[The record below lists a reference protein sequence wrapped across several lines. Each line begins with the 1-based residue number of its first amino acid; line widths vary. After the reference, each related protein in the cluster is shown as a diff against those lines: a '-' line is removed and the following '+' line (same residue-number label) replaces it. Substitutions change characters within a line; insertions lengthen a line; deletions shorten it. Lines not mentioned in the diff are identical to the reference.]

1 MKERQQSPQKAQ
13 DHWQEKQEKRGAE
26 QKQSVQQFPV
36 QQLAQLLQQG
46 DILSELPV
54 PLLQELAQI
63 VENSR
68 MIELMRGDSGGVA
81 IACAPQEPEGE
92 ADLPPNPIRTSP
104 PKLTVLPE
112 WDSAEGHRPIPV
124 RPRTIRDRGCRPKD
138 RYAEISNRGSG

>member
-1 MKERQQSPQKAQ
+1 MRERQQSPQKTQ
-13 DHWQEKQEKRGAE
+13 NQLQEKQEKRGAE
-26 QKQSVQQFPV
+26 QKQSVQQFPI
-36 QQLAQLLQQG
+36 QQLAQLLQHG
-46 DILSELPV
+46 DILSQLPV

-104 PKLTVLPE
+104 PKLTVMPK
-112 WDSAEGHRPIPV
+112 WDLAAGHCPIPV
-124 RPRTIRDRGCRPKD
+124 RPRTIRDRGVQT
-138 RYAEISNRGSG
+138 